1 MPPTRGR
8 PIAIKLLILLLV
20 PLTSLVGLWAFAAG
34 LTAGDGLRM
43 LEIDELATNLAAP
56 SEELTTHLQNERLSS
71 IQYVTA
77 GRNPETLDIQRSQ
90 TDTAA
95 RKFRELAARQRDL
108 SPEMTAQLTTL
119 NRRLDQLPQ
128 VRREAD
134 APGAA
139 PLDLINGYNQ
149 IVDASFRMYD
159 AMVLV
164 PDMTLYRNARAL
176 TMLGEAK
183 ELLSRE
189 RAMIAVVLSRGR
201 MTPAEREAFADWTAT
216 RRLLYAQAMSHLDD
230 GLRRPYQ
237 QLVTSPM
244 YVEFLEAEDA
254 IRGQAIVNGLPAEAA
269 TWPVDATNLWKASER
284 NQRSSGRAITQRVTP
299 AAAGILIKIGVAGG
313 IGLIAVIASILL
325 SLRFRKRLVREL
337 AGLRDAA
344 TELAEVR
351 LRDLVKRLRTST
363 RPPSR
368 AELAELTPL
377 EIKAETSE
385 VRDIVQAFNH
395 VQSTAVEA
403 AVTQARLRHGVNQ
416 VFVNLARRNQSL
428 LHRQLLQLDGMER
441 GTEDPAELEDL
452 FKLDHLTTRM
462 RRHAESLI
470 ILSDQTP
477 GRGWRNPVPILD
489 VLRAAVAEVEE
500 YQRVEVLQAPPVALI
515 GTAVTDVA
523 HLMAELVENATLFSP
538 PRTRVDLRTTSTPF
552 GLIVEV
558 EDRGLGLSRAE
569 LDELNTRL
577 AEKPEF
583 DLAQSDRLGLFV
595 VGRLAARHGIR
606 VTLTASPYGGLTARV
621 SLPSALLT
629 DQPALAGT

>member
-20 PLTSLVGLWAFAAG
+20 PLTSLVGLWAFAAA

-56 SEELTTHLQNERLSS
+56 SEQLTTHLQNERLSS
-71 IQYVTA
+71 VQYVTA
-77 GRNPETLDIQRSQ
+77 RRNNTQLIVQRDITDNAVRS
-90 TDTAA
+90 
-95 RKFRELAARQRDL
+95 FRELAGAQRNL
-108 SPEMTAQLTTL
+108 SPEMTAQLTHL
-119 NRRLDQLPQ
+119 YRRLDQLPQ
-128 VRREAD
+128 IRRD
-134 APGAA
+134 VDSLSST
-139 PLDLINGYNQ
+139 PLDLINGYSQ
-149 IVDASFRMYD
+149 IADASFRLYD
-159 AMVLV
+159 AMILV
-164 PDMTLYRNARAL
+164 PEMTLYRNVKAL
-176 TMLGEAK
+176 AMLAEAK

-189 RAMIAVVLSRGR
+189 RAMITLIVSRGR
-201 MTPAEREAFADWTAT
+201 MGTGEREAFADMVAT
-216 RRLLYAQAMSHLDD
+216 RRLLWSQALSQLDD
-230 GLRRPYQ
+230 DLRTPYQ
-237 QLVTSPM
+237 RLVVSPI
-244 YVEFLEAEDA
+244 YTEFVETEDA
-254 IRGQAIVNGLPAEAA
+254 MKGQAIMNGLPTSAA
-269 TWPVDATNLWKASER
+269 TWPVDANNLWKAAER
-284 NQRSSGRAITQRVTP
+284 NQRDSNQAIAERITP
-299 AAAGILIKIGVAGG
+299 AAAGILAKIGVAGG
-313 IGLIAVIASILL
+313 AGLLAVIASILL

-351 LRDLVKRLRTST
+351 LVQLVERLRTTANPST
-363 RPPSR
+363 S
-368 AELAELTPL
+368 AEVEPL
-377 EIKAETSE
+377 EVKAETSE
-385 VRDIVQAFNH
+385 VRDIVRAFNN

-403 AVTQARLRHGVNQ
+403 AVSQARLRHGVNQ

-441 GTEDPAELEDL
+441 GTEDPTALEDL

-477 GRGWRNPVPILD
+477 GRGWRNPVPIMD

-500 YQRVEVLQAPPVALI
+500 YQRVEVLQPPPVALT
-515 GTAVTDVA
+515 GSAVTDVA

-538 PRTRVDLRTTSTPF
+538 PRTRVDLRTTTTPH
-552 GLIVEV
+552 GLTVEV
-558 EDRGLGLSRAE
+558 EDRGLGLPRTE

-595 VGRLAARHGIR
+595 VGRLAARHGIK
-606 VTLTASPYGGLTARV
+606 VSLSPSPYGGLTASV
-621 SLPSALLT
+621 SLPASLLT
-629 DQPALAGT
+629 DLAVPAGR

>member
-43 LEIDELATNLAAP
+43 LEIDELATNLAEP

-71 IQYVTA
+71 IQYVA
-77 GRNPETLDIQRSQ
+77 ARRNAETLKIQRSQ
-90 TDTAA
+90 TDAA
-95 RKFRELAARQRDL
+95 AKRFRALAAGQRGL

-119 NRRLDQLPQ
+119 NRRLDQLAQ
-128 VRREAD
+128 VRRDVD
-134 APGAA
+134 ATGAA
-139 PLDLINGYNQ
+139 PLDLINGYSQ

-201 MTPAEREAFADWTAT
+201 VTPAEREAFADWTAT
-216 RRLLYAQAMSHLDD
+216 RRLLHAQAMSHLDD
-230 GLRRPYQ
+230 GLRKPYQ
-237 QLVTSPM
+237 QLMASPM
-244 YVEFLEAEDA
+244 YTEFTEAEDA
-254 IRGQAIVNGLPAEAA
+254 IRGQAIINGLPADAA
-269 TWPVDATNLWKASER
+269 TWPVDATNLWKAAER
-284 NQRSSGRAITQRVTP
+284 TQRVTAKAITERVTP
-299 AAAGILIKIGVAGG
+299 AATGILTKIGVAGG
-313 IGLIAVIASILL
+313 IGLLAVIASILL

-344 TELAEVR
+344 TELADVH

-363 RPPSR
+363 QPPSA
-368 AELAELTPL
+368 AELPPL

-385 VRDIVQAFNH
+385 VRDIVQAFNR

-441 GTEDPAELEDL
+441 GTEDPEELEDL

-500 YQRVEVLQAPPVALI
+500 YQRVEVLQAPPVALT
-515 GTAVTDVA
+515 GSAVTDVA
-523 HLMAELVENATLFSP
+523 HLMAELIENATLFSP
-538 PRTRVDLRTTSTPF
+538 PRTRVDLRTTATPY

-595 VGRLAARHGIR
+595 VGRLAARHGIK
-606 VTLTASPYGGLTARV
+606 VALTASPYGGLTARV
-621 SLPSALLT
+621 SLPASLLA
-629 DQPALAGT
+629 DQPALTGA

>member
-43 LEIDELATNLAAP
+43 LETNELATHLAAP

-71 IQYVTA
+71 IQFLTA
-77 GRNPETLDIQRSQ
+77 RRNPNTLQVQRNI
-90 TDTAA
+90 TDKAVQSF
-95 RKFRELAARQRDL
+95 RKLAGEQ
-108 SPEMTAQLTTL
+108 SNITPEMAVQLTAL

-128 VRREAD
+128 LRREVD
-134 APGAA
+134 SLNPG
-139 PLDLINGYNQ
+139 PLDLINGYSQ
-149 IVDASFRMYD
+149 IVDASFRLYD

-164 PDMTLYRNARAL
+164 PEMSLYRNARAL
-176 TMLGEAK
+176 AMLGEAK

-189 RAMIAVVLSRGR
+189 RAMITLIVSRGR
-201 MTPAEREAFADWTAT
+201 MAPGEREAFADMVAT
-216 RRLLYAQAMSHLDD
+216 RRLLYAQALSHLDD
-230 GLRRPYQ
+230 ELRAPYQ
-237 QLVTSPM
+237 QLIASPM
-244 YVEFLEAEDA
+244 YAEFVEAEDA
-254 IRGQAIVNGLPAEAA
+254 MRGQAILNGLPAAAA
-269 TWPVDATNLWKASER
+269 TWPVDANNLWKASER
-284 NQRSSGRAITQRVTP
+284 NQRQSNLALAKRITP
-299 AAAGILIKIGVAGG
+299 AAAGILTKIGVAGG
-313 IGLIAVIASILL
+313 VGLLAVIASILL

-351 LRDLVKRLRTST
+351 LVKLVERLRTT
-363 RPPSR
+363 AQPPTA
-368 AELAELTPL
+368 AEVAPL
-377 EIKAETSE
+377 VVKAETAE
-385 VRDIVQAFNH
+385 VRDIVQAFNN

-403 AVTQARLRHGVNQ
+403 AVSQARLRHGVNQ

-441 GTEDPAELEDL
+441 GTEDPTALEDL

-477 GRGWRNPVPILD
+477 GRGWRNPVPIMD

-500 YQRVEVLQAPPVALI
+500 YQRVEVLQPPAVALT
-515 GTAVTDVA
+515 GAAVTDVA

-538 PRTRVDLRTTSTPF
+538 PRTRVDLRTTTTPH
-552 GLIVEV
+552 GLTVEV
-558 EDRGLGLSRAE
+558 EDRGLGLPREE
-569 LDELNTRL
+569 LDELNARL

-595 VGRLAARHGIR
+595 VGRLAARHGIK
-606 VTLTASPYGGLTARV
+606 VALSPSPYGGLTASV
-621 SLPSALLT
+621 SLPAALLT
-629 DQPALAGT
+629 EQAVPVGR

>member
-20 PLTSLVGLWAFAAG
+20 PLTSLVGLWAFAAA

-56 SEELTTHLQNERLSS
+56 SEQLTTHLQNERLSS
-71 IQYVTA
+71 VQYVTA
-77 GRNPETLDIQRSQ
+77 RRNNNSLDVQRDV
-90 TDTAA
+90 TDQAV
-95 RKFRELAARQRDL
+95 RSFRELAGAQRNL
-108 SPEMTAQLTTL
+108 SPEMTAQLTSL
-119 NRRLDQLPQ
+119 YRRLDQLPQ
-128 VRREAD
+128 IRRD
-134 APGAA
+134 VDSLNST
-139 PLDLINGYNQ
+139 PLDLINGYSQ
-149 IVDASFRMYD
+149 IVDASFRLYD
-159 AMVLV
+159 AMILV
-164 PDMTLYRNARAL
+164 PEMGLYRNVKAL
-176 TMLGEAK
+176 AMLAEAK

-189 RAMIAVVLSRGR
+189 RAMITLIVSRGR
-201 MTPAEREAFADWTAT
+201 MGTGEREAFAEMVAT
-216 RRLLYAQAMSHLDD
+216 RRLLWSQALSHLDD
-230 GLRRPYQ
+230 DLRTPYQ
-237 QLVTSPM
+237 RLIVSPI
-244 YVEFLEAEDA
+244 YTEFIETEDA
-254 IRGQAIVNGLPAEAA
+254 MKGQAIMNGLPATAA
-269 TWPVDATNLWKASER
+269 TWPVDANNLWKSTER
-284 NQRSSGRAITQRVTP
+284 NQRNSNQAIAERITP
-299 AAAGILIKIGVAGG
+299 AAAGILAKIGVAGG
-313 IGLIAVIASILL
+313 AGLLAVVASILL

-351 LRDLVKRLRTST
+351 LVQLVERLRTTANPST
-363 RPPSR
+363 S
-368 AELAELTPL
+368 AEVEPL
-377 EIKAETSE
+377 EVKAETSE
-385 VRDIVQAFNH
+385 VRDIVRAFNN

-403 AVTQARLRHGVNQ
+403 AVSQARLRHGVNQ

-441 GTEDPAELEDL
+441 GTEDPTVLEDL

-477 GRGWRNPVPILD
+477 GRGWRNPVPIMD

-500 YQRVEVLQAPPVALI
+500 YQRVEVLQPPPVALT
-515 GTAVTDVA
+515 GSAVTDVA

-538 PRTRVDLRTTSTPF
+538 PRTRVDLRTTATPH
-552 GLIVEV
+552 GLTVEV
-558 EDRGLGLSRAE
+558 EDRGLGLPRTE

-595 VGRLAARHGIR
+595 VGRLAARHGIK
-606 VTLTASPYGGLTARV
+606 VSLSPSPYGGLTASV
-621 SLPSALLT
+621 SLPSSLLT
-629 DQPALAGT
+629 DLAVPAGR